1 MSKRRGRLVVIS
13 APSGAG
19 KTTLVRGLIDRDPR
33 FEFSVSY
40 TTRDKRPTETDGE
53 DYHFITKDAFERLRK
68 AGEFLEFAQ
77 VFDNFYATGRPAV
90 ESLLAKGKHVIV
102 EIDWQGAQQ
111 VRARLPEC
119 ISIFIVPPSVRALE
133 ERLRSRQTDS
143 DAVIRRRLQDSI
155 TDLSHWDELDYIV
168 VNDDLGTALD
178 ELAGI
183 ASGRLRRN
191 RVGTARTAAIMDR
204 VMATGAN

>member
-53 DYHFITKDAFERLRK
+53 DYHFVTRDEFERLRK

-133 ERLRSRQTDS
+133 ERLRNRQTDS
-143 DAVIRRRLQDSI
+143 EAVIRRRLQDSI
-155 TDLSHWDELDYIV
+155 TEV
-168 VNDDLGTALD
+168 FVGLGLPAGEP
-178 ELAGI
+178 ELAGCVVG
-183 ASGRLRRN
+183 AAEFGLDRL
-191 RVGTARTAAIMDR
+191 
-204 VMATGAN
+204 